1 MTAPVRGPRGPKQ
14 APGKNQTAPGD
25 GFRLTATSSRLP
37 PLTVDNGRSSGSG
50 GDAAGCPELGLY
62 VPGSLCPRC
71 AISLA
76 LHLDDHDTNGL
87 FSTPFIQER
96 KLKRREAG
104 SLAPGPPARGAQS
117 RTQTLPE
124 VLTPPGPPTGAVP
137 LPPSWRSDTPE
148 APWAGWC
155 SGQEPGS
162 GAGSPA
168 AWCPPAPPLRGHAN
182 PPFPVMPE
190 AEDGVTARV

>member
-37 PLTVDNGRSSGSG
+37 PLTVDDGRSSGSG
-50 GDAAGCPELGLY
+50 GEAAGCPELGLY
-62 VPGSLCPRC
+62 VPGSLSPRC

-76 LHLDDHDTNGL
+76 RHLDDRDIDGL

-96 KLKRREAG
+96 KLKCREAG
-104 SLAPGPPARGAQS
+104 SLAPAPPARGAQS

-124 VLTPPGPPTGAVP
+124 VLTPPGPPTGGQTPRRCPGQGGAAG
-137 LPPSWRSDTPE
+137 RS
-148 APWAGWC
+148 
-155 SGQEPGS
+155 PGLEL
-162 GAGSPA
+162 GAGLPGVPRA
-168 AWCPPAPPLRGHAN
+168 RHLGATLILR
-182 PPFPVMPE
+182 FL
-190 AEDGVTARV
+190 

>member
-14 APGKNQTAPGD
+14 APGKNRTAPGD
-25 GFRLTATSSRLP
+25 GSRLTATSSRLP
-37 PLTVDNGRSSGSG
+37 PLTADDGRSSGSG

-62 VPGSLCPRC
+62 VPGSPSPRC

-76 LHLDDHDTNGL
+76 RHLDDRDTDGL
-87 FSTPFIQER
+87 FSTPFTQER

-137 LPPSWRSDTPE
+137 SLRAGGQTPRRRPGQGGAAAGARVWSW
-148 APWAGWC
+148 
-155 SGQEPGS
+155 EPGCLV
-162 GAGSPA
+162 SPRLA
-168 AWCPPAPPLRGHAN
+168 
-182 PPFPVMPE
+182 
-190 AEDGVTARV
+190 T

>member
-1 MTAPVRGPRGPKQ
+1 M
-14 APGKNQTAPGD
+14 D
-25 GFRLTATSSRLP
+25 
-37 PLTVDNGRSSGSG
+37 DGRSSGSG
-50 GDAAGCPELGLY
+50 GEAAGCPELGLY
-62 VPGSLCPRC
+62 VPGSPSPRC

-76 LHLDDHDTNGL
+76 RHLDDRDIDGL

-137 LPPSWRSDTPE
+137 SLRAGGQTPRRRPGQGGAAGRS
-148 APWAGWC
+148 
-155 SGQEPGS
+155 PGLEL
-162 GAGSPA
+162 GAGLPGVPRPA
-168 AWCPPAPPLRGHAN
+168 
-182 PPFPVMPE
+182 
-190 AEDGVTARV
+190 T